1 VHLLLIAFGYL
12 SGSIPFGLLLA
23 RRAGVDV
30 RAAGSGNIG
39 AANVARSASAG
50 LGVATLVL
58 DVAKGATPV
67 ALARWV
73 ATDDVAAAAGLA
85 AFLGHVFPLFLR
97 LAGGKG
103 VATALGVLAVLCPPA
118 AAAGVVAFVVVFAA
132 CRYVSAASIAGAL
145 AATVVV
151 FTLSYPASVVG
162 AVSVM
167 TLVIVARHRENL
179 NRLRAGT
186 EPRFVLKKQAAPSK

>member
-12 SGSIPFGLLLA
+12 CGSIPFGLLLA

-30 RAAGSGNIG
+30 RRAGSGNIG

-50 LGVATLVL
+50 LGAATLAL
-58 DVAKGATPV
+58 DAAKGAAPV

-73 ATDDVAAAAGLA
+73 ANDDVAAAAALA
-85 AFLGHVFPLFLR
+85 AFLGHVFPLFLG

-118 AAAGVVAFVVVFAA
+118 AAAGLAAFIAVFAA
-132 CRYVSAASIAGAL
+132 CRYISAASIAGAL
-145 AATVVV
+145 AAPVVA
-151 FTLSYPASVVG
+151 FSLSYPPSVVA
-162 AVSVM
+162 AVVVM

-179 NRLRAGT
+179 SRLRAGT